1 MKSFEEI
8 VESVE
13 KETPVV
19 KYKLIQSGLGYGGD
33 DEKTRATSEDLTVC
47 LAKFIGSFRSE
58 IYSLV
63 LTVKDYIE
71 DYWGLDGWPG
81 LDLETINNWDEFFA
95 AIESHPDKTKLYE
108 CLNDQ
113 NFTIY
118 KGGVL
123 IMGSLDILKKVHEL
137 DPNILD
143 KKVPFNQEPSKKP
156 EPFFKKLSNDDLRKM
171 GLDSLVSGQGGIS
184 FYKGS

>member
-1 MKSFEEI
+1 MKSFAEI

-33 DEKTRATSEDLTVC
+33 DEKTRATSEDLAVC
-47 LAKFIGSFRSE
+47 LAKFIGSFKKE
-58 IYSLV
+58 IYSLSR
-63 LTVKDYIE
+63 TVKAYIY
-71 DYWGLDGWPG
+71 DYWGLR
-81 LDLETINNWDEFFA
+81 LDFEAINNWDEFFA
-95 AIESHPDKTKLYE
+95 AIDSNPDKTELYE
-108 CLNDQ
+108 GLNDQ
-113 NFTIY
+113 NFNIY
-118 KGGVL
+118 KDGVL

-143 KKVPFNQEPSKKP
+143 KKVPFNQERPKKTK
-156 EPFFKKLSNDDLRKM
+156 PFFKKLSNDDLRKM
-171 GLDSLVSGQGGIS
+171 GLGSLVSGQGGNN

>member
-1 MKSFEEI
+1 MKSFSEI

-58 IYSLV
+58 IYSLA

-71 DYWGLDGWPG
+71 DYWGLDGWQA
-81 LDLETINNWDEFFA
+81 LDLEAINNWDEFFA
-95 AIESHPDKTKLYE
+95 SIENHPDKTKLYK

-113 NFTIY
+113 NFAIY
-118 KGGVL
+118 KGTYF

-156 EPFFKKLSNDDLRKM
+156 EHFLKEL
-171 GLDSLVSGQGGIS
+171 
-184 FYKGS
+184 